1 LSFAPE
7 YKLDLLREMILG
19 VNKNTDN
26 IEYLSETIINFSGK
40 MDLLDQLAKNEDLI
54 VGMGSLI
61 GIEEREF

>member
-1 LSFAPE
+1 
-7 YKLDLLREMILG
+7 MILG

-54 VGMGSLI
+54 VGMGYKI
-61 GIEEREF
+61 DIEEKKFKKFYDKII